1 MGMRTGEGGETMR
14 FSGYL
19 AGVAAGL
26 AIACTGLAQAQDWE
40 PDGALRLQIGF
51 AAGGS
56 TDSLGRVLAE
66 VMKEQTG
73 WNIIAENKTGG
84 GGVAMF
90 TAIANMPPGGEIIGL
105 GVNMPLLVNL
115 VNRPEQMQFDIDSFD
130 YLGTVSKAQ
139 LALVASADAPF
150 DDLEGMVEFAK
161 ENDGIA
167 VAFDAPP
174 QKLLLD
180 IVSRQS
186 DVDISTVS
194 TAGSAES
201 MKLILGRQVQ
211 VGFGAGVQ
219 MQYLEAGTM
228 KVIAS
233 ANETRLDFA
242 PDAPTFLDAGYG
254 AYVEP
259 VYFLA
264 TTAGTAPEALEALT
278 AAIDAAM
285 QTDEM
290 AQIVRNAATS
300 EPQNLGPDGTRE
312 MMVKGLENVKVLF
325 GK

>member
-1 MGMRTGEGGETMR
+1 MR
-14 FSGYL
+14 FGQR
-19 AGVAAGL
+19 AVAMAAGIL
-26 AIACTGLAQAQDWE
+26 MAAAGLAQAQDWE
-40 PDGALRLQIGF
+40 PKGALRLQIGF

-56 TDSLGRVLAE
+56 TDSLGRVLAD

-84 GGVAMF
+84 GGVALF
-90 TAIANMPPGGEIIGL
+90 TAIANMPPSGNVIGL

-115 VNRPEQMQFDIDSFD
+115 VNRPEQMKFDLDSFD

-139 LALVASADAPF
+139 LALVASVDAPF
-150 DDLEGMVEFAK
+150 DDLEGMVAFAK
-161 ENDGIA
+161 ENGGIA

-180 IVSRQS
+180 IVSKQS
-186 DVDISTVS
+186 DVQISTVS
-194 TAGSAES
+194 TAGSSES
-201 MKLILGRQVQ
+201 MKLILGGQVQ

-233 ANETRLDFA
+233 ANETRLAFA

-264 TTAGTAPEALEALT
+264 TTKGTPPEALEALA

-285 QTDEM
+285 QTEAM
-290 AQIVRNAATS
+290 AEIVRNAATS
-300 EPQNLGPDGTRE
+300 EPENLGPDGTRE
-312 MMVKGLENVKVLF
+312 MMANGLENVKVLF

>member
-1 MGMRTGEGGETMR
+1 MRLTR
-14 FSGYL
+14 RI

-26 AIACTGLAQAQDWE
+26 LMAVTGHAQAQDWA
-40 PDGALRLQIGF
+40 PDGPVRLQIGF

-56 TDSLGRVLAE
+56 TDSLGRMLAE

-90 TAIANMPPGGEIIGL
+90 TAIANMPPRGQIVGL

-115 VNRPEQMQFDIDSFD
+115 VNRAEQMQFDLDSFD

-150 DDLEGMVEFAK
+150 DDLEGMVEYAK
-161 ENDGIA
+161 EQGGIA

-186 DVDISTVS
+186 DVEISTVS

-201 MKLILGRQVQ
+201 MKLILGGQVQ

-233 ANETRLDFA
+233 ANEERLDFA

-264 TTAGTAPEALEALT
+264 TTAGTDPAAVAALSS
-278 AAIDAAM
+278 AIDAAM
-285 QTDEM
+285 QTEQM
-290 AQIVRNAATS
+290 AEIVRNAATS
-300 EPQNLGPDGTRE
+300 EPENLGAEGTRE
-312 MMVKGLENVKVLF
+312 MMQKGLDNVRVLF

>member
-1 MGMRTGEGGETMR
+1 MRLSR
-14 FSGYL
+14 R
-19 AGVAAGL
+19 VAGL
-26 AIACTGLAQAQDWE
+26 AAGIVMAAAGLAQAQDWE

-66 VMKEQTG
+66 AMKDETG

-90 TAIANMPPGGEIIGL
+90 TAIANMPPTGQVIGL

-115 VNRPEQMQFDIDSFD
+115 VTRPEQMQFDLDSFD

-139 LALVASADAPF
+139 LALVANADAPF
-150 DDLEGMVEFAK
+150 DDLEGMVEFAR
-161 ENDGIA
+161 ENGGIA

-180 IVSRQS
+180 IVSRES
-186 DVDISTVS
+186 EVEISTVS
-194 TAGSAES
+194 TAGSSES
-201 MKLILGRQVQ
+201 MKLILGGQVQ

-228 KVIAS
+228 KVIA
-233 ANETRLDFA
+233 AGNEERLDFA
-242 PDAPTFLDAGYG
+242 PDAGTFLEAGYG

-264 TTAGTAPEALEALT
+264 TTKGTPPDAVEAIS

-285 QTDEM
+285 QTEQM
-290 AQIVRNAATS
+290 AEIVRNAATS
-300 EPQNLGPDGTRE
+300 EPENLGPEGTRE

>member
-1 MGMRTGEGGETMR
+1 MR
-14 FSGYL
+14 L
-19 AGVAAGL
+19 AKRVAGLTAGLLMVAAGV
-26 AIACTGLAQAQDWE
+26 AQAQDWE

-66 VMKEQTG
+66 VMQEQTG

-90 TAIANMPPGGEIIGL
+90 TAIANMPPSGEIVGL

-115 VNRPEQMQFDIDSFD
+115 VNRPEQMQFDLDSFD

-150 DDLEGMVEFAK
+150 DDLEGMVEFAR

-167 VAFDAPP
+167 IAFDAPP

-180 IVSRQS
+180 IVARES
-186 DVDISTVS
+186 DVPISTVS
-194 TAGSAES
+194 TAGSSES
-201 MKLILGRQVQ
+201 MKLILGGQVQ

-242 PDAPTFLDAGYG
+242 PDAPTFVEAGFG

-264 TTAGTAPEALEALT
+264 TTKGTPPEARDAIA

-285 QTDEM
+285 QTDAM
-290 AQIVRNAATS
+290 AEIVRNAATS
-300 EPQNLGPDGTRE
+300 EPENLGPDGTRE
-312 MMVKGLENVKVLF
+312 MMVKGLANVKVLF